1 MERGVRV
8 LAFVAK
14 THAFAYAPTL
24 TPTNATPCKGRVRR
38 RPFIIWLISCNCPKI
53 ERASAPV
60 KDPTP
65 FPDSNRFEPAKRR
78 ADAN

>member
-8 LAFVAK
+8 LAFI
-14 THAFAYAPTL
+14 TNPTLSPTFQPL
-24 TPTNATPCKGRVRR
+24 TPTNATPCQGRLRR
-38 RPFIIWLISCNCPKI
+38 RPFIIGLISCNWPKI